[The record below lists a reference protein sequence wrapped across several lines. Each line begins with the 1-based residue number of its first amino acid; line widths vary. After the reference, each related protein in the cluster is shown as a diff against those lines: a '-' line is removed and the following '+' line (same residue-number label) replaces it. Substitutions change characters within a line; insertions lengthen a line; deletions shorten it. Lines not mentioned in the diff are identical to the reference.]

1 MSRRVG
7 YVLSDQSMVP
17 VKEKVH
23 EKQSINEQLLC
34 SVLVLAKYDKHHN
47 SVLSNICS
55 SFNLDKRY
63 HLLTF
68 CSDTRLSQFHL

>member
-34 SVLVLAKYDKHHN
+34 SVLVLANK
-47 SVLSNICS
+47 V
-55 SFNLDKRY
+55 
-63 HLLTF
+63 
-68 CSDTRLSQFHL
+68 